1 MNRMQRN
8 KVFQAALAKKRD
20 REDHENRSKQLPVDA
35 PSSPIVATKRNAT
48 SQLSKL
54 FLQRHSPS
62 GCVGAALLSNVHR
75 LHLNAEIH
83 GLCGRPL
90 SLHAFAPKMKAD
102 SVLDVSTSTTRCLKR
117 AVVTPRHKPLVST
130 PGQKLHRKNV
140 GYMAV
145 KHSNA
150 LLIR

>member
-1 MNRMQRN
+1 MNRTMRN
-8 KVFQAALAKKRD
+8 KNFQADLAFSKKRD
-20 REDHENRSKQLPVDA
+20 REDRENRSNQWHVDA

-102 SVLDVSTSTTRCLKR
+102 SVLDVSTSTTRCLMNCNSISR
-117 AVVTPRHKPLVST
+117 S
-130 PGQKLHRKNV
+130 GQGHNGCV
-140 GYMAV
+140 
-145 KHSNA
+145 NA
-150 LLIR
+150 LDFGAHGTVCARDGLFP